1 MKKDFIVF
9 LLILSTNKF
18 FRMEIGFLFL
28 GCMLGFAIGYL
39 LIKLNSK
46 QQAVTF
52 SENQANLEK
61 EYLFKVSEATKYQG
75 IAESNLQRLEGQHN
89 NLMDELKKETSKNSE
104 LTTRIATL
112 DADYKNL
119 NEKLTTQKQEL
130 DELQKKFTLEFENLA
145 HKIFKEHSLEFATV
159 NQKNIG
165 EILQPLKEKILQF
178 EKKVEETHE
187 IGVRDNVSLR
197 LEVKKL
203 YELNSKISEEANN
216 LTKALKGDNKS
227 QGNWGEMV
235 LERVLERSGLV
246 KGSEYEVQMT
256 MENVNHETIRPDVIV
271 KLPDNKHVVIDS
283 KVSLIS
289 YEKYINSE
297 DKEGKDSFLKL
308 HNKSIRAHVDSLSN
322 KAYET
327 GNLIHTSDFVLLFM
341 PIEAAFS
348 LAVQYDLELFNY
360 AWDRKIVIVSPTTL
374 LATLRTIASMWKTE
388 KQNRNALEIAEL
400 GGSLYDKLHGFL
412 SDYEKL
418 GELIGRIQNTYTD
431 GQKKMNTGSGNLISK
446 VEKMKQLGSKATK
459 SIPEKFLLDEENTLF
474 LTHETN

>member
-1 MKKDFIVF
+1 MEIVF
-9 LLILSTNKF
+9 LLS
-18 FRMEIGFLFL
+18 
-28 GCMLGFAIGYL
+28 GCLLGFAIGYL
-39 LIKLNSK
+39 FIQFKIK
-46 QQAVTF
+46 QQAIKF
-52 SENQANLEK
+52 AENQAILGK
-61 EYLFKVSEATKYQG
+61 EYLFKIAEATKLQA
-75 IAESNLQRLEGQHN
+75 IAENNLARLEEQYN
-89 NLMDELKKETSKNSE
+89 NRVEDLKKETQKNSE
-104 LTTRIATL
+104 LHSRIATL
-112 DADYKNL
+112 DAEYKNL
-119 NEKLTTQKQEL
+119 LEKLTTQKQEL
-130 DELQKKFTLEFENLA
+130 DELQKKFTTEFENLA

-165 EILQPLKEKILQF
+165 DILLPLKEKIQQF

-187 IGVRDNVSLR
+187 KGVRDNVSLR
-197 LEVKKL
+197 EEVKKL
-203 YELNSKISEEANN
+203 YDLNSKISEEANN
-216 LTKALKGDNKS
+216 LTKALKGENKS

-246 KGSEYEVQMT
+246 KGAEYEVQMT
-256 MENVNHETIRPDVIV
+256 MENVHHDTIRPDVIV
-271 KLPDNKHVVIDS
+271 KLPDNKHIVIDS
-283 KVSLIS
+283 KVSLVS

-297 DKEGKDSFLKL
+297 DKEEKDAIIKL
-308 HNKSIRAHVDSLSN
+308 HNKSIRSHVEALSN

-400 GGSLYDKLHGFL
+400 GGSLYDKLQGFL
-412 SDYEKL
+412 TDYERL
-418 GELIGRIQNTYTD
+418 GEQINKLQNTYSD
-431 GQKKMNTGSGNLISK
+431 GQKKISTGSGNLVSK

-459 SIPEKFLLDEENTLF
+459 SIPEKFLLDEENTIF
-474 LTHETN
+474 